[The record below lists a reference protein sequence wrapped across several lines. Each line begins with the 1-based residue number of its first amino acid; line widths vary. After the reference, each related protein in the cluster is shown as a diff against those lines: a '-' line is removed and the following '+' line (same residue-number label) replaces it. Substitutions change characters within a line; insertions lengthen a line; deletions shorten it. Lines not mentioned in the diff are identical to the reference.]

1 MLKKVANLSKY
12 EHSGAYRDDHMDE
25 VNKQELTEAM
35 TECRMAHTVDQYI
48 DKRCA
53 LLDIGVGLYVKP
65 GRTKKAV
72 LFNEYF
78 LGNWDNVAPMWVF
91 AYRKQLPLQV

>member
-1 MLKKVANLSKY
+1 
-12 EHSGAYRDDHMDE
+12 MDE
-25 VNKQELTEAM
+25 VDKQGLIKAVTA
-35 TECRMAHTVDQYI
+35 CRMTHTVGQYI
-48 DKRCA
+48 DKKTD
-53 LLDIGVGLYVKP
+53 LLDLGEGVYVKP

-91 AYRKQLPLQV
+91 AYRKQLPLQVSY

>member
-1 MLKKVANLSKY
+1 MN
-12 EHSGAYRDDHMDE
+12 E
-25 VNKQELTEAM
+25 VGKEELISAV
-35 TECRMAHTVDQYI
+35 TECRKAHTVGQYI
-48 DKRCA
+48 DKKSA
-53 LLDIGVGLYVKP
+53 LLDLGVGLYVKP